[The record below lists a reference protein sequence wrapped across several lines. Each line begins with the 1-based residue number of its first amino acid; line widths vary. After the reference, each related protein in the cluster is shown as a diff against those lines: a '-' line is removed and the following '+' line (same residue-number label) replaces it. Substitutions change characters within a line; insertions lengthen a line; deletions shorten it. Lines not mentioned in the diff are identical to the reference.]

1 MGMQLDTALVVV
13 TTTTTVI
20 VVVLEEGGQI
30 IATALDC
37 EERKTTYFLG
47 AHWCQNAGVGRP
59 C

>member
-1 MGMQLDTALVVV
+1 MGVQLDAALVVV
-13 TTTTTVI
+13 TTTTAVI
-20 VVVLEEGGQI
+20 VVALEEGGQI

-47 AHWCQNAGVGRP
+47 ARWRQNAGVGRP